1 MVLYQNW
8 YNRKY
13 TFKNQLHMKT
23 LFLIKKQKLN
33 KAGLTPVM
41 CRITYEKS
49 RKQFSTGLFINPDYW
64 DKEKQKILDE
74 TENSEYVNKQMSL
87 IKQQLGQ
94 AFLMLQIQQNSF
106 DVEDIYKKY
115 KGEETKQELGL
126 IAAYEEHNVYYKKL
140 IGKDIKE
147 VSWQKFEN
155 TKGHLQ
161 DFIKWKYEQKDIKL
175 SKLKFQFIK
184 DFEYY
189 LKTEQNMQ
197 QSTIN
202 KTLQRFKK
210 MISFAVAHEY
220 LDRNPF
226 LMHKPKPA
234 KKEVV
239 YLTET
244 ELTHLQKKELGNKRL
259 EEVRDSFIFCCYTG
273 LAFKEM
279 SNLRKNHIVLGKDG
293 RNWIKMKRQKTDK
306 SISVPLLPVAQNLLD
321 KYDGKVKGEKI
332 LPSKTNAHFN
342 AYLKEIASLC
352 GIEINLTHHIARKTF
367 ATTVLLLNDVPME
380 VVSKLLGHSRIGITQ
395 AHYGQIL
402 EEKVQSE
409 MDKLTSK
416 LNNKI

>member
-1 MVLYQNW
+1 
-8 YNRKY
+8 
-13 TFKNQLHMKT
+13 MKT
-23 LFLIKKQKLN
+23 LFLIKKQKVN

-64 DKEKQKILDE
+64 SKEKQKVIE
-74 TENSEYVNKQMSL
+74 STENSEYINTQLSL
-87 IKQQLGQ
+87 IKQKLGQ
-94 AFLMLQIQQNSF
+94 AFLLLQIQQKNF
-106 DVEDIYKKY
+106 DVEDVLKSYN
-115 KGEETKQELGL
+115 GEEIKKEYGVLS
-126 IAAYEEHNVYYKKL
+126 AYKEHNDYYQKL

-161 DFIKWKYEQKDIKL
+161 EFIKWKFQQRDIKL
-175 SKLKFQFIK
+175 NKLKYQFIK

-189 LKTEQNMQ
+189 LRTEKEMQ

-210 MISFAVAHEY
+210 MINFAVAQDY
-220 LDRNPF
+220 LDKNPF

-239 YLTET
+239 YLTKT
-244 ELTHLQKKELGNKRL
+244 ELSRLQEKELGNKRL
-259 EEVRDSFIFCCYTG
+259 EEVRDCFVFCCYTG

-279 SNLRKNHIVLGKDG
+279 TNLRKNHIVQGEDG
-293 RNWIKMKRQKTDK
+293 RNWIKMKRQKTGK
-306 SISVPLLPVAQNLLD
+306 SISIPLLPVAQKVLE
-321 KYDGKVKGEKI
+321 KYDGILIQGKI

-342 AYLKEIASLC
+342 AYLKEIADLC
-352 GIEINLTHHIARKTF
+352 DIKINLTHHIARKTF

-380 VVSKLLGHSRIGITQ
+380 VVSKLLGHSRITITQ

-402 EEKVQSE
+402 QEKVVSE
-409 MDKLTSK
+409 VDKLMEK
-416 LNNKI
+416 L